1 MKIKT
6 QDYEN
11 FTVVQLQGEFD
22 SDSADQFQDSV
33 TDIVTKHNAGIALD
47 MAEVKF
53 IDSQGLER
61 LLWARDYCSENNC
74 QLRLV
79 GLNETCKKILEI
91 TRLQEEFDSYSQLE
105 EAVKSFA

>member
-11 FTVVQLQGEFD
+11 FTVLELQGEFD
-22 SDSADQFQDSV
+22 SDSADQFQSSV
-33 TDIVTKHNAGIALD
+33 TDIIAKHNAGIALN
-47 MAEVKF
+47 MTEVKF
-53 IDSQGLER
+53 IDSLGLER

-74 QLRLV
+74 QFRLA
-79 GLNETCKKILEI
+79 GLSENCKKILEI
-91 TRLQEEFDSYSQLE
+91 TRLESEFDCYPQLE

>member
-1 MKIKT
+1 MRIKT

-11 FTVVQLQGEFD
+11 FTVVRLQGEFD

-33 TDIVTKHNAGIALD
+33 AEIVAKHNAGIALD
-47 MAEVKF
+47 MAEVRF

-74 QLRLV
+74 QLRLA